1 MWPMLASPA
10 DGVRYSFVKA
20 ERSTFRWG
28 GGDEARIR
36 AYGHPVHTLPDSGHW
51 VHTDNPNG
59 LFDILAPSFGGVP
72 DLRMQRSP
80 SSSPASSPP
89 SSPRGSS
96 SGGGGSLGAV
106 NNIQPSTT
114 SAGARQLQ
122 GLMM

>member
-28 GGDEARIR
+28 GSDEARIR
-36 AYGHPVHTLPDSGHW
+36 AHGHPVHTLPASGHW
-51 VHTDNPNG
+51 VHTDNPDG
-59 LFDILAPSFGGVP
+59 LFDILAPSFGGAP
-72 DLRMQRSP
+72 DLRVQRSP
-80 SSSPASSPP
+80 QSSPASSPP
-89 SSPRGSS
+89 SSPRG
-96 SGGGGSLGAV
+96 GGGVAAAAA
-106 NNIQPSTT
+106 NNISAT